1 MAYVSLRRYWAV
13 EIPNADP
20 NAPTTYVFDLGQ
32 ELREYR
38 DYETTDIEMYAM
50 ARYYDDEKKGPYIQ
64 TVNPKDANG
73 DDNYP
78 LYYYFDD
85 KGTVYLNGH
94 PLLRPGSYAYPFL
107 VAGTNTIAIA
117 MTNTVSSTAALFTL
131 KCFDSRDESTRQAI
145 AYVHSDASGKGTVD
159 TPASGWEQPGFD
171 DSAWPGVKILGDAF
185 TDPWYGHFD
194 INYHTTPEE
203 RERFAAGDYDDPSLP
218 PGLEQEP
225 DPVARI
231 VYRGHSPFVEINGRL
246 HDPVFNICQTG
257 DYYNESAIVRLARQ
271 GFDIVQLNFLA
282 ENFCRSDGSYDFSSV
297 DKMVR
302 RLLEIAP
309 DAYVVVS
316 PRFMMQFW
324 IRTNMTE
331 RVGYAAGDPDP
342 SAGDEFR
349 ERVLRPS
356 PASDAF
362 RALVVDMIKKLGQY
376 VETRPWRKR
385 LVGFR
390 LSYGTYTEWCY
401 FGMYEGPDNGPRMQE
416 RFRAYMKAKRNVDDA
431 EIPPPSARKHE
442 YSDSTQP
449 NKNGDLL
456 DPAED
461 QLVLDYYDCLI
472 NTMADFLL
480 EMADAA
486 KQAFPGRLV
495 GAYYGYLY
503 DDHPPEGATSLLDKV
518 LSSPNVDILSCP
530 AYYSKDGRR
539 AGGSYVTRTI
549 PSLFRRYGKLA
560 LLEDDSRFHH
570 IRGWLASQNDGL
582 ALCTETAL
590 ETEMCM
596 RRNWF
601 NQYFD
606 GGGIQ
611 LNDPI
616 TQSGQR
622 PHAFDDP
629 AVFRAIEDSR
639 AALAKAGLPPA
650 GSGNEV
656 AVVFSPREA
665 IRRDGGKASYFT
677 WNLYQTSLLYL
688 NRSGIPFDLLSL
700 EDYIADPRDYRVVL
714 FLNAFHLSPD
724 ERAALVQRT
733 RRPGLTAIWVGPA
746 GGVTDNGFDDAAM
759 SALTGVAATGVARRS
774 NIVCVDPAAT
784 THYTRHGV
792 YHAKTLGGGAR
803 SIIVPDMPAGSDGT
817 GPGEYATILKAA
829 GARQYTAE
837 GSYFRRHGDVFLF
850 HTGTVGT
857 HTITLPDDVAKV
869 RELFTGEEFDSNV
882 ITLEAD
888 GPGHVALPG
897 DDRKHLD
904 GRRRRHRRPGH
915 ERRPLHRRHG
925 PDGGLRRLLGRA
937 VGSGGGLRRR
947 RRRRRDARRQRAGR
961 APRRSDGERHPSG
974 PAPQR
979 PGRRRAGRDGARL
992 PDRAR
997 RARNRGARDLGRNG
1011 APRHRRLHQRR
1022 PPDRSRDLGAGRVP
1036 EVRPRRQRG
1045 RHAHPR
1051 ARPRGRGPR
1060 LHDPALRT
1068 LARCPKSIGVV
1079 GWEALPPLA
1088 CR

>member
-1 MAYVSLRRYWAV
+1 MNTSARISVLGLLAAAILSASSAWGDDSGYEYSFAPEVVGIPAGEASASKFVWASDGQPSDGGVSY
-13 EIPNADP
+13 
-20 NAPTTYVFDLGQ
+20 
-32 ELREYR
+32 YR
-38 DYETTDIEMYAM
+38 HTFTLDAKPSKAMLSKCLDDSGEMY
-50 ARYYDDEKKGPYIQ
+50 
-64 TVNPKDANG
+64 V
-73 DDNYP
+73 
-78 LYYYFDD
+78 
-85 KGTVYLNGH
+85 NGH
-94 PLLRPGSYAYPFL
+94 ACEGHRTVTSYL
-107 VAGTNTIAIA
+107 QAGQNTIAVVLTNATSVSAA
-117 MTNTVSSTAALFTL
+117 MYLL
-131 KCFDSRDESTRQAI
+131 KCTYSSGATS
-145 AYVHSDASGKGTVD
+145 YVHSCTSAVGTVHA
-159 TPASGWEQPGFD
+159 PAAGWEQPNFN
-171 DSAWPGVKILGDAF
+171 DSAWPHVTVVGDAL
-185 TDPWYGHFD
+185 TEPWASRFSGD
-194 INYHTTPEE
+194 SRIGLCLTPEDKA
-203 RERFAAGDYDDPSLP
+203 RIAAAQRPSQAFEAAWA
-218 PGLEQEP
+218 GLEQES

-246 HDPVFNICQTG
+246 HAPDFNICQTG

-416 RFRAYMKAKRNVDDA
+416 KFRAYMKAKRNVDDA
-431 EIPPPSARKHE
+431 EIPPLAARKHE
-442 YSDSTQP
+442 DPGGHDNS
-449 NKNGDLL
+449 NGDLL

-461 QLVLDYYDCLI
+461 RLVLDYYDCLI

-570 IRGWLASQNDGL
+570 IRDWLQSQNDGQGM
-582 ALCTETAL
+582 CTETPR

-596 RRNWF
+596 RRNMLNPF
-601 NQYFD
+601 FD

-616 TQSGQR
+616 TQSGSR

-629 AVFRAIEDSR
+629 AVFRAITDTR
-639 AALAKAGLPPA
+639 AALAKAGVA
-650 GSGNEV
+650 ASESGNEV
-656 AVVFSPREA
+656 AVVFSTREA
-665 IRRDGGKASYFT
+665 IRRDGGKCSYFT

-700 EDYIADPRDYRVVL
+700 EDYIDNPRDYKVVM
-714 FLNAFHLSPD
+714 FLNAFYLTPD
-724 ERAALVQRT
+724 ERRALVQRT
-733 RRPGLTAIWVGPA
+733 RRPDMTAIWIGPA

-759 SALTGVAATGVARRS
+759 SALTGVTATGVARRS
-774 NIVCVDPAAT
+774 NIVCSDLDASRKYT
-784 THYTRHGV
+784 TNSV
-792 YHAKTLGGGAR
+792 YYVKTLADGAR
-803 SIIVPDMPAGSDGT
+803 SIIVPEMPAGT
-817 GPGEYATILKAA
+817 GGVGPYVYAALLKAG
-829 GARQYTAE
+829 GARQYVE
-837 GSYFRRHGDVFLF
+837 PGNYIRRHGDIYMF
-850 HTGTVGT
+850 HTGTNVVHT
-857 HTITLPDDVAKV
+857 TITLPEDVVKV
-869 RELFTGEEFDSNV
+869 RELFTGAEYDSNV
-882 ITLEAD
+882 IPIESDGPNTWLFRAASAGIWSVGDSVVAALNTDGTLSIDGTGAMDDFATAADLPWDPSTVKSVTIGDGVVVGENALAGLSDTATVNGMNVGQYRKLFGGLGMTGVPEGSVVVSRTEVEAAGAEAIEVANGTALLGISVCTNSDLTASTATWAPVSFRKSDLEVSAD
-888 GPGHVALPG
+888 GTKILAPIPANAEKGFMI
-897 DDRKHLD
+897 
-904 GRRRRHRRPGH
+904 
-915 ERRPLHRRHG
+915 
-925 PDGGLRRLLGRA
+925 LR
-937 VGSGGGLRRR
+937 SG
-947 RRRRRDARRQRAGR
+947 
-961 APRRSDGERHPSG
+961 
-974 PAPQR
+974 
-979 PGRRRAGRDGARL
+979 
-992 PDRAR
+992 
-997 RARNRGARDLGRNG
+997 N
-1011 APRHRRLHQRR
+1011 
-1022 PPDRSRDLGAGRVP
+1022 
-1036 EVRPRRQRG
+1036 
-1045 RHAHPR
+1045 
-1051 ARPRGRGPR
+1051 
-1060 LHDPALRT
+1060 
-1068 LARCPKSIGVV
+1068 
-1079 GWEALPPLA
+1079 
-1088 CR
+1088 

>member
-1 MAYVSLRRYWAV
+1 MKTTTRSIVRSAIALLAAMSARGSDADYVYEFAPEVLVPHLRNASQSKLFWAADGVVSNGAVAYFRYK
-13 EIPNADP
+13 
-20 NAPTTYVFDLGQ
+20 F
-32 ELREYR
+32 EL
-38 DYETTDIEMYAM
+38 
-50 ARYYDDEKKGPYIQ
+50 PS
-64 TVNPKDANG
+64 VPVDAS
-73 DDNYP
+73 

-431 EIPPPSARKHE
+431 AIPPLAARKHE
-442 YSDSTQP
+442 DPGGHDNS
-449 NKNGDLL
+449 NGDLL

-714 FLNAFHLSPD
+714 FLNAFHLTPD

-792 YHAKTLGGGAR
+792 YHAKTLDGGAR

-850 HTGTVGT
+850 HTGTAGT
-857 HTITLPDDVAKV
+857 HTITLPGDVAKV

-888 GPGHVALPG
+888 GPATWLFRATTGDIWTVGDDVIAVLGTNGVLSIDGTGPTADFAGASDVPWDPAAVSAVVVGDGVTLGANALAALPDAATVNG
-897 DDRKHLD
+897 I
-904 GRRRRHRRPGH
+904 
-915 ERRPLHRRHG
+915 PLGLLRSG
-925 PDGGLRRLLGRA
+925 LGGGVPDGMALVSRTELDAPGIAALEISDGTALLGIGVCTNA
-937 VGSGGGLRRR
+937 
-947 RRRRRDARRQRAGR
+947 D
-961 APRRSDGERHPSG
+961 
-974 PAPQR
+974 
-979 PGRRRAGRDGARL
+979 
-992 PDRAR
+992 
-997 RARNRGARDLGRNG
+997 
-1011 APRHRRLHQRR
+1011 
-1022 PPDRSRDLGAGRVP
+1022 
-1036 EVRPRRQRG
+1036 
-1045 RHAHPR
+1045 
-1051 ARPRGRGPR
+1051 
-1060 LHDPALRT
+1060 LRT
-1068 LARCPKSIGVV
+1068 APETWEPVVFRKSDLDVSEDGTRILAPVPAGADRGFMILRSG
-1079 GWEALPPLA
+1079 
-1088 CR
+1088 R

>member
-1 MAYVSLRRYWAV
+1 MKRAIAVCMAAV
-13 EIPNADP
+13 VLCA
-20 NAPTTYVFDLGQ
+20 F
-32 ELREYR
+32 
-38 DYETTDIEMYAM
+38 
-50 ARYYDDEKKGPYIQ
+50 
-64 TVNPKDANG
+64 G
-73 DDNYP
+73 DDPYVYEFAPEALEPHLRDASQSKLFWAADGVVSNGATAYFRYKFELP
-78 LYYYFDD
+78 SVPVDASLYYYFDD

-94 PLLRPGSYAYPFL
+94 PLLRPGSYAYQFL

-194 INYHTTPEE
+194 ITYHTTPEE
-203 RERFAAGDYDDPSLP
+203 RERFAAGDYADPSLP

-246 HDPVFNICQTG
+246 HAPDFNICQTG
-257 DYYNESAIVRLARQ
+257 DPYNESAIVRLARQ

-302 RLLEIAP
+302 RLLEINP
-309 DAYVVVS
+309 DAYVAIS

-324 IRTNMTE
+324 IQTNMTE

-362 RALVVDMIKKLGQY
+362 RALVVDMIKKLGEY
-376 VETRPWRKR
+376 VETKPWRKR
-385 LVGFR
+385 LVCFR

-416 RFRAYMKAKRNVDDA
+416 KFRAYMKAKRNVDDA
-431 EIPPPSARKHE
+431 AIPSLAARKHE
-442 YSDSTQP
+442 FGGSADP

-480 EMADAA
+480 AMADAA

-530 AYYSKDGRR
+530 AYYSTDGRR

-570 IRGWLASQNDGL
+570 IRDWLQSQNDGQGM
-582 ALCTETAL
+582 CTETPH

-596 RRNWF
+596 RRNMLNPF
-601 NQYFD
+601 FD

-616 TQSGQR
+616 TQSGSR

-629 AVFRAIEDSR
+629 AVFRAITDTR
-639 AALAKAGLPPA
+639 AALAKAGVA
-650 GSGNEV
+650 ASESGNEV
-656 AVVFSPREA
+656 AVVFSTREA
-665 IRRDGGKASYFT
+665 IRRDGGKCSYFT

-700 EDYIADPRDYRVVL
+700 GDYIDNPRDYKVVM
-714 FLNAFHLSPD
+714 FLNAFYLTPD
-724 ERAALVQRT
+724 ERRALVQRT
-733 RRPGLTAIWVGPA
+733 RRPGMTAIWIGPA
-746 GGVTDNGFDDAAM
+746 GGVTDNGFDNAAM
-759 SALTGVAATGVARRS
+759 SALTGVTATGVARRS
-774 NIVCVDPAAT
+774 NIVCVDPDASKKYT
-784 THYTRHGV
+784 TNSV
-792 YHAKTLGGGAR
+792 YYVKTLADGVR
-803 SIIVPDMPAGSDGT
+803 SIIVPEMPAGT
-817 GPGEYATILKAA
+817 GGVGPYVYAALLKAG
-829 GARQYTAE
+829 GARQYVE
-837 GSYFRRHGDVFLF
+837 PGNYIRRHGDIYMF
-850 HTGTVGT
+850 HTGTNVVHT
-857 HTITLPDDVAKV
+857 TITLPENVVKV
-869 RELFTGEEFDSNV
+869 RELFTGAEYDSNV
-882 ITLEAD
+882 IPIESDGPNTWLFRAASAGIWSVGDSVVAALNTDGTLSIDGTGAMDDFATAADLPWDPSTVKSVTIGDGVVVGENALVGLSDTATVNGMNVGQYRKLFGGLGMSGVPEGSVVVSRTELEAPGVEAISIAD
-888 GPGHVALPG
+888 GTA
-897 DDRKHLD
+897 
-904 GRRRRHRRPGH
+904 
-915 ERRPLHRRHG
+915 
-925 PDGGLRRLLGRA
+925 LLGISICTNADLSAATSTWAPVTFRKSDLDVSA
-937 VGSGGGLRRR
+937 DGKHIIAPIPVNADRGFMILRSAGS
-947 RRRRRDARRQRAGR
+947 Q
-961 APRRSDGERHPSG
+961 
-974 PAPQR
+974 
-979 PGRRRAGRDGARL
+979 
-992 PDRAR
+992 
-997 RARNRGARDLGRNG
+997 
-1011 APRHRRLHQRR
+1011 
-1022 PPDRSRDLGAGRVP
+1022 
-1036 EVRPRRQRG
+1036 
-1045 RHAHPR
+1045 
-1051 ARPRGRGPR
+1051 
-1060 LHDPALRT
+1060 
-1068 LARCPKSIGVV
+1068 
-1079 GWEALPPLA
+1079 
-1088 CR
+1088 

>member
-1 MAYVSLRRYWAV
+1 MKRAIAVSTIALVLSVFGDEPYVYEFAPEALEPHLRDASKSKFFWTADGVVTNGAVAYFRYK
-13 EIPNADP
+13 
-20 NAPTTYVFDLGQ
+20 F
-32 ELREYR
+32 EL
-38 DYETTDIEMYAM
+38 
-50 ARYYDDEKKGPYIQ
+50 PS
-64 TVNPKDANG
+64 VPVDAS
-73 DDNYP
+73 

-94 PLLRPGSYAYPFL
+94 PLLRPGSYAYQFL

-302 RLLEIAP
+302 RLLEINP
-309 DAYVVVS
+309 DAYVAIS

-324 IRTNMTE
+324 IQTNMTE

-356 PASDAF
+356 PASDLF
-362 RALVVDMIKKLGQY
+362 RALVVDMIKKLGEY
-376 VETRPWRKR
+376 VETQPWRKR

-416 RFRAYMKAKRNVDDA
+416 KFRAYMKAKRNVDNA
-431 EIPPPSARKHE
+431 AIPSLAARKHE
-442 YSDSTQP
+442 DPDPSQP

-486 KQAFPGRLV
+486 KQAFPGRLI

-570 IRGWLASQNDGL
+570 IRDWLQSQNDGQDM
-582 ALCTETAL
+582 CTETPR

-596 RRNWF
+596 RRNMLNPF
-601 NQYFD
+601 FD

-616 TQSGQR
+616 TQSGTR

-629 AVFRAIEDSR
+629 AVFRAITDTR
-639 AALAKAGLPPA
+639 AALAMAGNAPTE
-650 GSGNEV
+650 SGNEV
-656 AVVFSPREA
+656 AVIFSTREA

-700 EDYIADPRDYRVVL
+700 EDYIDNPRGYKVVM
-714 FLNAFHLSPD
+714 FLNAFYLTPD
-724 ERAALVQRT
+724 ERKALVQRT
-733 RRPGLTAIWVGPA
+733 RRPGMTAVWIGPA

-759 SALTGVAATGVARRS
+759 SALTGVTATGVARRS
-774 NIVCVDPAAT
+774 KIVCQDSDAT
-784 THYTRHGV
+784 EYNFLLGSSR
-792 YHAKTLGGGAR
+792 YYYYAKTLAGGAR
-803 SIIVPDMPAGSDGT
+803 GIIVPEMPAGSNGTDGRL
-817 GPGEYATILKAA
+817 YAAILKEA
-829 GARQYTAE
+829 GAHQYVAP
-837 GSYFRRHGDVFLF
+837 GSYIRRHGDVFMF
-850 HTGTVGT
+850 HTGTNVVHT
-857 HTITLPDDVAKV
+857 TITLPDNVVKV
-869 RELFTGEEFDSNV
+869 RELFTGTEYNSNV
-882 ITLEAD
+882 IPIESD
-888 GPGHVALPG
+888 GPNTWLFRATSAGMWMVGESVVAVLDANGVLSIDGTGSTYDFANAADVPWDTNMVRSVVVG
-897 DDRKHLD
+897 DGVTLGANALAALADTTTL
-904 GRRRRHRRPGH
+904 GGV
-915 ERRPLHRRHG
+915 PLNKLRA
-925 PDGGLRRLLGRA
+925 GLGTSESAVPAGMLLVSRTEVEAAGAEALEVANGTALLGISVCTNSDLTAATATWAPVSFRKSDLE
-937 VGSGGGLRRR
+937 VSTDGSKILAPIPANADKGFMILR
-947 RRRRRDARRQRAGR
+947 
-961 APRRSDGERHPSG
+961 SG
-974 PAPQR
+974 
-979 PGRRRAGRDGARL
+979 
-992 PDRAR
+992 
-997 RARNRGARDLGRNG
+997 N
-1011 APRHRRLHQRR
+1011 
-1022 PPDRSRDLGAGRVP
+1022 
-1036 EVRPRRQRG
+1036 
-1045 RHAHPR
+1045 
-1051 ARPRGRGPR
+1051 
-1060 LHDPALRT
+1060 
-1068 LARCPKSIGVV
+1068 
-1079 GWEALPPLA
+1079 
-1088 CR
+1088 

>member
-1 MAYVSLRRYWAV
+1 MKRAIAVCMAAV
-13 EIPNADP
+13 VLCA
-20 NAPTTYVFDLGQ
+20 F
-32 ELREYR
+32 
-38 DYETTDIEMYAM
+38 
-50 ARYYDDEKKGPYIQ
+50 
-64 TVNPKDANG
+64 G
-73 DDNYP
+73 DDPYVYEFAPEALEPHLRDASQSKLFWAADGVVSNGATAYFRYKFELP
-78 LYYYFDD
+78 SVPVDAFDD

-94 PLLRPGSYAYPFL
+94 PLLRPGSYAYQFL

-225 DPVARI
+225 DPVTRI

-246 HDPVFNICQTG
+246 HAPDFNICQTG
-257 DYYNESAIVRLARQ
+257 DPYNESAIVRLARE

-302 RLLEIAP
+302 RLLEINP
-309 DAYVVVS
+309 DAYVAIS
-316 PRFMMQFW
+316 PRFMMQSW
-324 IRTNMTE
+324 AAAHTNE
-331 RVGYAAGDPDP
+331 AVYYAAGPWNA

-416 RFRAYMKAKRNVDDA
+416 KFRAYMKAKRNVDA
-431 EIPPPSARKHE
+431 AAIPSLAARKHE
-442 YSDSTQP
+442 FGGSADP

-480 EMADAA
+480 AMADAA

-530 AYYSKDGRR
+530 AYYSTDGRR

-570 IRGWLASQNDGL
+570 IRDWLQSQNDGQGM
-582 ALCTETAL
+582 CTETPH

-596 RRNWF
+596 RRNMLNPF
-601 NQYFD
+601 FD

-616 TQSGQR
+616 TQSGSR

-629 AVFRAIEDSR
+629 AVFRAITDTR
-639 AALAKAGLPPA
+639 AALAKAGVA
-650 GSGNEV
+650 ASESGNEV
-656 AVVFSPREA
+656 AVVFSTREA
-665 IRRDGGKASYFT
+665 IRRDGGKCSYFT

-700 EDYIADPRDYRVVL
+700 EDYIDNPRDYKVVM
-714 FLNAFHLSPD
+714 FLNAFYLTPD
-724 ERAALVQRT
+724 ERRALVQRT
-733 RRPGLTAIWVGPA
+733 RRPGMTAIWIGPA

-759 SALTGVAATGVARRS
+759 SALTGVTATGVARRS
-774 NIVCVDPAAT
+774 NIGCSDLDASRKYT
-784 THYTRHGV
+784 TNSV
-792 YHAKTLGGGAR
+792 YYVKTLADGVR
-803 SIIVPDMPAGSDGT
+803 SIIVPEMPAGT
-817 GPGEYATILKAA
+817 GGVGPYVYAALLKAG
-829 GARQYTAE
+829 GARQYVE
-837 GSYFRRHGDVFLF
+837 PGNYIRRHGDIYMF
-850 HTGTVGT
+850 HTGTNVVHT
-857 HTITLPDDVAKV
+857 TITLPEDVVKV
-869 RELFTGEEFDSNV
+869 RELFTGAEYDSNV
-882 ITLEAD
+882 IPIESDGPNTWLFRAASAGIWSVGDSVVAALNTDGTLSIDGTGAMDDFATAADLPWDPSTVKSVTIGDGVVVGENALAGLSDTATVNGMNVGQYRKLFGGLGMSGVPEGSIVVSRTELEAPGIEAISIAD
-888 GPGHVALPG
+888 GTA
-897 DDRKHLD
+897 
-904 GRRRRHRRPGH
+904 
-915 ERRPLHRRHG
+915 
-925 PDGGLRRLLGRA
+925 LLGISICTNA
-937 VGSGGGLRRR
+937 DLSAATSTWAPVTLRKS
-947 RRRRRDARRQRAGR
+947 DLDVS
-961 APRRSDGERHPSG
+961 SDGKHII
-974 PAPQR
+974 APIPVNADR
-979 PGRRRAGRDGARL
+979 GFMILRSAGS
-992 PDRAR
+992 
-997 RARNRGARDLGRNG
+997 
-1011 APRHRRLHQRR
+1011 Q
-1022 PPDRSRDLGAGRVP
+1022 
-1036 EVRPRRQRG
+1036 
-1045 RHAHPR
+1045 
-1051 ARPRGRGPR
+1051 
-1060 LHDPALRT
+1060 
-1068 LARCPKSIGVV
+1068 
-1079 GWEALPPLA
+1079 
-1088 CR
+1088 

>member
-1 MAYVSLRRYWAV
+1 MKRAIVVCAAALILSA
-13 EIPNADP
+13 
-20 NAPTTYVFDLGQ
+20 F
-32 ELREYR
+32 
-38 DYETTDIEMYAM
+38 
-50 ARYYDDEKKGPYIQ
+50 
-64 TVNPKDANG
+64 G
-73 DDNYP
+73 DDPYVYEFAPEVLEPHLRDASQSKLFWAADGVVSNGVVAYFRYKFELP
-78 LYYYFDD
+78 SVPVDASLYYYFDD
-85 KGTVYLNGH
+85 RGTVYLNGH
-94 PLLRPGSYAYPFL
+94 PLLRQGSYAYQFL

-131 KCFDSRDESTRQAI
+131 KCFDSRNESTRQAI

-171 DSAWPGVKILGDAF
+171 DSAWQGVKILGDAF

-231 VYRGHSPFVEINGRL
+231 VYRGNSPFVELNGSL
-246 HDPVFNICQTG
+246 HAPDFNICQTG
-257 DYYNESAIVRLARQ
+257 DYYNESAIVRLSKV

-302 RLLEIAP
+302 RLLEINP
-309 DAYVVVS
+309 DAYVAIS

-324 IRTNMTE
+324 IQTNMTE
-331 RVGYAAGDPDP
+331 RVGYETGEPDVN
-342 SAGDEFR
+342 AGDEFR
-349 ERVLRPS
+349 MRVLRPS
-356 PASDAF
+356 PASDSF
-362 RALVVDMIKKLGQY
+362 RALVVDMIKKLGEY
-376 VETRPWRKR
+376 VETKPWRKR
-385 LVGFR
+385 LVCFR

-416 RFRAYMKAKRNVDDA
+416 KFRAYMKAKRNVDNA
-431 EIPPPSARKHE
+431 EIPPLASRKHE
-442 YSDSTQP
+442 FGGSADP

-570 IRGWLASQNDGL
+570 IRDWLQSQNDGQGM
-582 ALCTETAL
+582 CTETPR

-596 RRNWF
+596 RRNMLNPF
-601 NQYFD
+601 FD

-616 TQSGQR
+616 TQSGSR

-629 AVFRAIEDSR
+629 AVFRAVEDTR
-639 AALAKAGLPPA
+639 AALAKAGVA
-650 GSGNEV
+650 ASESGNEV
-656 AVVFSPREA
+656 AVVFSTREA
-665 IRRDGGKASYFT
+665 IRRDGGKCSYFT

-700 EDYIADPRDYRVVL
+700 EDYIDNPRDYKVVM
-714 FLNAFHLSPD
+714 FLNAFYLTPD
-724 ERAALVQRT
+724 ERTALVQRT
-733 RRPGLTAIWVGPA
+733 RRPGMTAIWIGPA

-759 SALTGVAATGVARRS
+759 SALTGVTATGVSRRS
-774 NIVCVDPAAT
+774 NIVCGDLDASKKYT
-784 THYTRHGV
+784 TNSV
-792 YHAKTLGGGAR
+792 YYVKTLADGVR
-803 SIIVPDMPAGSDGT
+803 SIIVPEMPAGT
-817 GPGEYATILKAA
+817 GGVGPYVYAALLKAA
-829 GARQYTAE
+829 GARQYVE
-837 GSYFRRHGDVFLF
+837 PGNYIRRHGDIYMF
-850 HTGTVGT
+850 HTGTNVVHT
-857 HTITLPDDVAKV
+857 TITLPENVVKV
-869 RELFTGEEFDSNV
+869 RELFTGTEYNSNEIPIESDGPNTWLFRAATGDIWAVGDDVIAALNADGTLSIDGTGAMDDFATAADLPWDPSAVKSVTLGDGVVVGENALTGLPDSATVNGMNV
-882 ITLEAD
+882 GRYRRLFGGLGMSGVPEGSVAVSRTELEAAQAATLEIAD
-888 GPGHVALPG
+888 GTA
-897 DDRKHLD
+897 
-904 GRRRRHRRPGH
+904 
-915 ERRPLHRRHG
+915 
-925 PDGGLRRLLGRA
+925 LLGISVCTNSDFTASTATWAPVMFRKSDLEVSA
-937 VGSGGGLRRR
+937 DGTKIIAPIPANADKGFMILRSG
-947 RRRRRDARRQRAGR
+947 
-961 APRRSDGERHPSG
+961 
-974 PAPQR
+974 
-979 PGRRRAGRDGARL
+979 
-992 PDRAR
+992 
-997 RARNRGARDLGRNG
+997 N
-1011 APRHRRLHQRR
+1011 
-1022 PPDRSRDLGAGRVP
+1022 
-1036 EVRPRRQRG
+1036 
-1045 RHAHPR
+1045 
-1051 ARPRGRGPR
+1051 
-1060 LHDPALRT
+1060 
-1068 LARCPKSIGVV
+1068 
-1079 GWEALPPLA
+1079 
-1088 CR
+1088 